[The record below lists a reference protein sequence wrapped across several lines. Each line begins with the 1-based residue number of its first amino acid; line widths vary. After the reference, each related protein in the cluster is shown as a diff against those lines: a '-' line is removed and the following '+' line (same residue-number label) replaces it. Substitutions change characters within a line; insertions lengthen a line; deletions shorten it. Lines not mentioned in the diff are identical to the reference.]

1 MAVSSA
7 NLLPELILPARP
19 RKHKDKKI
27 DLFLP
32 KYYIILKSPT
42 LGVILSTLI

>member
-7 NLLPELILPARP
+7 NLLPELILPVRL
-19 RKHKDKKI
+19 RKHKDKEI
-27 DLFLP
+27 DLFVP
-32 KYYIILKSPT
+32 KYYMILKSPT